1 MFEHPVKK
9 LLELL
14 TLATLLCMVLTISG
28 CKIDGEEETEIHA
41 DGTVTMRVNYQ
52 LPELGLSLAE
62 GKAIVEYIQGIDAR
76 HESISLGD
84 LSCERAG
91 NTTVRLIA
99 EIHISD
105 AMQLSEIMESEL
117 EMLDLLIEQRG
128 QGSKELLNAQLLMK
142 VKASIG
148 EISIGVVGL
157 KIEYKRTI
165 NLGDSMKRQLPFLR
179 PAMLGKYQFRYS
191 LTTPS
196 PATKHNATK
205 TSNNGKTLTWVMPL
219 KDYFEDPFIM
229 QATLPIPI
237 PWWVWLLVGLAI
249 LVILLIFWKIFC
261 YLRRKFKS

>member
-1 MFEHPVKK
+1 MLEHSIKK
-9 LLELL
+9 LLEV
-14 TLATLLCMVLTISG
+14 AILLCMVLTISG

-52 LPELGLSLAE
+52 FPELGLSLAE
-62 GKAIVEYIQGIDAR
+62 GKALVAYIQEIGAR
-76 HESISLGD
+76 HESISLGE

-91 NTTVRLIA
+91 NSTARLIA

-105 AMQLSEIMESEL
+105 ATQLSEIVKSEL
-117 EMLDLLIEQRG
+117 ERLDLLIEQRG
-128 QGSKELLNAQLLMK
+128 QGSEELLNAPLLMK

-148 EISIGVVGL
+148 EISIGLVGL

-165 NLGDSMKRQLPFLR
+165 NLGNSQRSQLPFLN
-179 PAMLGKYQFRYS
+179 PTMFGKYQFRYS

-196 PATKHNATK
+196 PATKHNATI
-205 TSNNGKTLTWVMPL
+205 TTNNGKTLTWVMPL
-219 KDYFEDPFIM
+219 KDYFDKPFIM

-237 PWWVWLLVGLAI
+237 PWWVWLLAGLAI
-249 LVILLIFWKIFC
+249 LVILLILWKIFS

>member
-1 MFEHPVKK
+1 MFEHVVKK
-9 LLELL
+9 IIGMVS
-14 TLATLLCMVLTISG
+14 LLCMVLTISG
-28 CKIDGEEETEIHA
+28 CKIDGEDETEIHA

-52 LPELGLSLAE
+52 FPELGLSLAE
-62 GKAIVEYIQGIDAR
+62 GKALVEYIQGIGAR
-76 HESISLGD
+76 HESVSLGE
-84 LSCERAG
+84 LSCERVGKKA
-91 NTTVRLIA
+91 VRLIA

-105 AMQLSEIMESEL
+105 AMQLREIMESEL

-165 NLGDSMKRQLPFLR
+165 NLGDSLKRQLPFLR

-219 KDYFEDPFIM
+219 KDYFDEPFIM

-237 PWWVWLLVGLAI
+237 PWWVWLLAGLAI
-249 LVILLIFWKIFC
+249 LLLLLILWKIFS
-261 YLRRKFKS
+261 YVRRKFKS

>member
-1 MFEHPVKK
+1 MDMFEYSVKK
-9 LLELL
+9 LLGI
-14 TLATLLCMVLTISG
+14 ATLLCMALTISG

-52 LPELGLSLAE
+52 FPELGLSLAE
-62 GKAIVEYIQGIDAR
+62 GKALVEYIQGIATR
-76 HESISLGD
+76 HESISVGE

-91 NTTVRLIA
+91 NSTVRLIA

-105 AMQLSEIMESEL
+105 AIQLREIMKSEL

-128 QGSKELLNAQLLMK
+128 QGSEELLNAQLLMK

-148 EISIGVVGL
+148 EMSIGVVGL

-165 NLGDSMKRQLPFLR
+165 NLGDSLKRQLPLIR
-179 PAMLGKYQFRYS
+179 PTMLGKYQFRYS

-196 PATKHNATK
+196 PSTKHNATT

-219 KDYFEDPFIM
+219 KDYFDEPFIM

-249 LVILLIFWKIFC
+249 LLLLLILWKIFS
-261 YLRRKFKS
+261 YVKRKFKS